1 MRRDFV
7 YNADMK
13 EISVRR
19 GIARI
24 VVALVAAVALKGAAM
39 AEYDFEKAWKDVEAA
54 QRKNL
59 PRTVTN
65 KVEEIEREATKAER
79 WPDAAR
85 AFLVREDAMKQF
97 TDGESRPDQWLPA
110 FAASVDAKPAPL
122 QAVLQLHLAH
132 TYQENSRRWRW
143 GGAAPTKLDDAAAM
157 DKMPPWSPEKIAAT
171 LESQF
176 EKVFAHSDELK
187 AMKLDDWSAL
197 FERGT
202 WPAQYF
208 PTLFDFAVHD
218 AIQFYGGTIPDKTL
232 EKGLALY
239 DSLIEFHRA
248 DGNLDARAMAEIG
261 RAEYICT
268 FAEKPKKE
276 RDEAFAAFLDGFLKE
291 YEGKTEATAY
301 AASVKASILRNK
313 NDLVAAHDLAAS
325 YAEKWPDSP
334 GGKMCANIVADI
346 EAKNLYVE
354 VERNWCAPWPTIEVK
369 ARS

>member
-1 MRRDFV
+1 MGLCGC
-7 YNADMK
+7 
-13 EISVRR
+13 SW
-19 GIARI
+19 
-24 VVALVAAVALKGAAM
+24 LS
-39 AEYDFEKAWKDVEAA
+39 
-54 QRKNL
+54 
-59 PRTVTN
+59 PRS
-65 KVEEIEREATKAER
+65 EATKAER

-97 TDGESRPDQWLPA
+97 TDGESRPDEWLPA
-110 FAASVDAKPAPL
+110 FAASVDAKSGPL

-143 GGAAPTKLDDAAAM
+143 GGAAPTKLDDEAAK

-187 AMKLDDWSAL
+187 KMKLDDWSAL
-197 FERGT
+197 FNRGT
-202 WPAQYF
+202 WPAQYC

-218 AIQFYGGTIPDKTL
+218 AILFYGGTIPDKTL

-268 FAEKPKKE
+268 FAEKPK
-276 RDEAFAAFLDGFLKE
+276 
-291 YEGKTEATAY
+291 
-301 AASVKASILRNK
+301 
-313 NDLVAAHDLAAS
+313 
-325 YAEKWPDSP
+325 
-334 GGKMCANIVADI
+334 
-346 EAKNLYVE
+346 
-354 VERNWCAPWPTIEVK
+354 
-369 ARS
+369 